1 MDYLNLLVEK
11 RREFSIYLVNDLY
24 TEINK
29 GINSL
34 YINCKN
40 KNKDHNEAL
49 ILFQQILADVP
60 KWNDTI
66 IALETNRIKKSI
78 YYIEDLLTAVFI
90 SNMRMLC
97 SIKNKDKQ
105 INVKVPKLE
114 NFIHKC
120 YIEVAKQFWSYTY
133 FFNENINKLEIQKN
147 KRHIENII
155 KASIEEVIRRSLPI
169 KSILKDYLET
179 NLDTETNTEI
189 SDNLLDIIESNK
201 KSSKKNVTESTQKD
215 ESEKDN
221 LSEKKTLSEKD
232 IDNTNRESDILNN
245 EITNNNLSE
254 KDLEQNKYNT
264 EKKDDCDF
272 EFDEKLFL
280 NNVDHV
286 SLDDNIIDAPDQ
298 LYSQNIKVVA
308 LENENTK

>member
-11 RREFSIYLVNDLY
+11 KREFSIYLINDLY

-34 YINCKN
+34 YVNCKN
-40 KNKDHNEAL
+40 KNTDINEAL
-49 ILFQQILADVP
+49 ILFQQILGDVP

-78 YYIEDLLTAVFI
+78 HYIEDLLTAVFI

-179 NLDTETNTEI
+179 NLETETNTEI

-201 KSSKKNVTESTQKD
+201 KSNKKNETESLQKD
-215 ESEKDN
+215 ESEKEN
-221 LSEKKTLSEKD
+221 LSEKEKIKD
-232 IDNTNRESDILNN
+232 TDNKIN
-245 EITNNNLSE
+245 EGDTQNISNNNNLSDTNLVE
-254 KDLEQNKYNT
+254 NKYNI
-264 EKKDDCDF
+264 EKKNECDF

-280 NNVDHV
+280 NNIDHM
-286 SLDDNIIDAPDQ
+286 SLEDNIVDAPDQ
-298 LYSQNIKVVA
+298 LYAQNIKIVA
-308 LENENTK
+308 LENEDTK

>member
-11 RREFSIYLVNDLY
+11 RREFSIYLINDLY

-34 YINCKN
+34 YVNCKN
-40 KNKDHNEAL
+40 KNTDINEAL
-49 ILFQQILADVP
+49 ILFQQILGDVP

-78 YYIEDLLTAVFI
+78 HYIEDLLTAVFI

-179 NLDTETNTEI
+179 NLETETNTEI

-201 KSSKKNVTESTQKD
+201 KSNKKNETESLQKD
-215 ESEKDN
+215 ESEKEN
-221 LSEKKTLSEKD
+221 LSEKEKIKD
-232 IDNTNRESDILNN
+232 TDNKIN
-245 EITNNNLSE
+245 EGETQNISNNNNLSDTNLVE
-254 KDLEQNKYNT
+254 NKYNI
-264 EKKDDCDF
+264 EKKNECDF

-280 NNVDHV
+280 NNIDHM
-286 SLDDNIIDAPDQ
+286 SLEDNIVDAPDQ
-298 LYSQNIKVVA
+298 LYAQNIKIVA
-308 LENENTK
+308 LENEDTK